1 MSDTPAPDRAAQ
13 LREQR
18 RHNRLLAEQM
28 RGRRLERQH
37 QLLEAQLAYDWVQP
51 YSDLLDRLRNGE
63 PEIAGPTAVWN
74 RRYGRNYPL
83 FQSEQEL
90 NLLRAPARILCATNS
105 YAIGLL
111 EGLTSYVIG
120 SGYTYRV
127 TPTDPSVPPGLVEA
141 GQDILDEFADRTEWF
156 GGELPGLEEELF
168 WRSCEDGEYFL
179 GHYCLEDGRT
189 DVRTFEPEQ
198 VTQPPGG
205 DQREWLFGI
214 RTEPDDVQ
222 KPLGYYVYFGED
234 SSDGEE
240 MSPEQVTHFRRNVKR
255 WIKRGLTDFSFDT
268 LDTLNLAGRLR
279 VSLGEGAAEQ
289 AAIVSVMQYETGT
302 QQEVQAFL
310 DGDADFQ
317 ELDPLTQT
325 LQDVKR
331 QKKGSH
337 LHIPKGQ
344 QYASPPNAQNGNT
357 HLAILSMCIRGAGVR
372 WNAPEWLGS
381 ADASNTNYA
390 SSLTAESPFVR
401 TVRRRQRAYGSAFR
415 RTWWAVLRNWCER
428 RGGIKAGGRLYSW
441 QDVQRYL
448 DIHVEPPS
456 PETRNKQEEAQRGSD
471 RDHAG
476 SAEPAAIRAGARP
489 RLGADPARE
498 RRVRPGAGQAATGP
512 ATPGTRPRC
521 SA

>member
-1 MSDTPAPDRAAQ
+1 M
-13 LREQR
+13 
-18 RHNRLLAEQM
+18 
-28 RGRRLERQH
+28 
-37 QLLEAQLAYDWVQP
+37 
-51 YSDLLDRLRNGE
+51 
-63 PEIAGPTAVWN
+63 
-74 RRYGRNYPL
+74 
-83 FQSEQEL
+83 
-90 NLLRAPARILCATNS
+90 
-105 YAIGLL
+105 
-111 EGLTSYVIG
+111 
-120 SGYTYRV
+120 
-127 TPTDPSVPPGLVEA
+127 
-141 GQDILDEFADRTEWF
+141 
-156 GGELPGLEEELF
+156 
-168 WRSCEDGEYFL
+168 
-179 GHYCLEDGRT
+179 
-189 DVRTFEPEQ
+189 RTFEPEQ

-222 KPLGYYVYFGED
+222 KPWATTSTSARTPATARRCRQSRSPTSAAT
-234 SSDGEE
+234 SSAGSSAA
-240 MSPEQVTHFRRNVKR
+240 SPTSRSTP
-255 WIKRGLTDFSFDT
+255 WIRSTSP
-268 LDTLNLAGRLR
+268 AGCACA
-279 VSLGEGAAEQ
+279 LGEGAAEQ

-401 TVRRRQRAYGSAFR
+401 TVRRRQRAYGAASR

-428 RGGIKAGGRLYSW
+428 RGGIKAGGVLLLPGRTCRGISTSTLN
-441 QDVQRYL
+441 RRAR
-448 DIHVEPPS
+448 
-456 PETRNKQEEAQRGSD
+456 ETRSRAGGGSTRGWD
-471 RDHAG
+471 ENNAG
-476 SAEPAAIRAGARP
+476 SAEPAAIRQEQGRDWEQIQQTTTSTPKSRPSSNRPSNPRHPTQVERLTPASRRAPTPAPTCRRPTRRRAR
-489 RLGADPARE
+489 A
-498 RRVRPGAGQAATGP
+498 
-512 ATPGTRPRC
+512 
-521 SA
+521 